1 MNKTIKSLAAL
12 LLLAATTSGAMA
24 SEEAGYREP
33 AQVLKDMAL
42 APVTPTL
49 LFDDNY
55 TMRLELTRNT
65 FISLAELA
73 QTELRLA
80 GVRFNPDTYSESRR
94 PGFSEAKLVNMKNGQ
109 ETAITGLPAGKSIWC
124 AEFYNSD
131 QNVLI
136 GVREDDGIYLYSAA
150 VSDGAAKR
158 VTDYRL
164 HQVMSSTSYGVAS
177 TASGIVWTGKDS
189 FVMQAVPM
197 GQHLAPA
204 VDQTPKTPVIQ
215 ENLGKSAPARTY
227 QDLLKNEADEQL
239 FDFYFTSQLVSVT
252 PDGAKEIGKPAI
264 YSSVSASPD
273 KQYLLTKAVER
284 PYSYMVPYY
293 SFPSTTAIIDLEGNN
308 VKTLINT
315 PQVTSAMGRDT
326 TSPYARNHGWR
337 ADKPA
342 SIYWVE
348 ALDGGNPKGKEL
360 EYLDAVYQLDA
371 PFTGEKTEIVK
382 TPMRF
387 GGIQWCDDEFALI
400 SQRLGSK
407 HLSTISS
414 FKPCSGEALKEIFS
428 WSTEDSY
435 ANPGR
440 PVMVEGPFGKDIVY
454 APKNHTQLLMMS
466 EGASPEGDMPLLSRY
481 TIPTQKKEILWQCKA
496 PYYEHIMSIHA
507 NAKVPQF
514 ITSRESQN
522 ETANFHLYT
531 IGKKGEKQITNFGNP
546 YPMLEG
552 VTKQKIKYKR
562 ADGLDLTATV
572 YLPAGYDKE
581 RDGRLPVFM
590 FAYPREYRSA
600 ADAAQVRG
608 SQYTF
613 PVLTYRTPA
622 FWVTRGYCVMENV
635 EMPIVGS
642 ETEEPNDHFIDQLVM
657 DAEAAVKVIHEMGV
671 GDTARIGIGGHSY
684 GAFMTANL
692 MTHTKLFKAGIAR
705 CGAYNRTLTPFGFQ
719 SETRTYWEAKEVYDN
734 MSPFMYA
741 DKLSGA
747 LLLVHGELD
756 SNSGTFPIQTE
767 RFYQALKGHKATV
780 RYVVLPLESHHFS
793 ARENMLHLLWEQ
805 DMWLEKYVKNAGKE

>member
-1 MNKTIKSLAAL
+1 MKTPSRLCALAL
-12 LLLAATTSGAMA
+12 LFATATVGTQADDLN
-24 SEEAGYREP
+24 GYREP
-33 AQVLKDMAL
+33 VQVLKDMAL
-42 APVTPTL
+42 APVTPSI

-94 PGFSEAKLVNMKNGQ
+94 PGFSDARLVNMQNG
-109 ETAITGLPAGKSIWC
+109 TVTPVSGLPEGKSIWC
-124 AEFYNSD
+124 AEFYNGD
-131 QNVLI
+131 QSVLL
-136 GVREDDGIYLYSAA
+136 GVREEDGIYLYTASVA
-150 VSDGAAKR
+150 DGMAHR
-158 VTDYRL
+158 LTDYRL

-177 TASGIVWTGKDS
+177 TASGIVWLGKDK

-197 GQHLAPA
+197 GKHLAPA

-215 ENLGKSAPARTY
+215 ESLGKSAPDRTY

-239 FDFYFTSQLVSVT
+239 FDFYFASQLVVVG
-252 PDGAKEIGKPAI
+252 PDGAKEIGQPAI
-264 YSSVSASPD
+264 YSSLSASPD
-273 KQYLLTKAVER
+273 KQYLLTKRVER
-284 PYSYMVPYY
+284 PYSYMMPYY
-293 SFPSTTAIIDLEGNN
+293 NFPSVTSVVDLEGRE
-308 VKTLINT
+308 VKRLANT
-315 PQVTSAMGRDT
+315 PMVNYAMGRDT
-326 TSPYARNHGWR
+326 TSPYARSYGWR
-337 ADKPA
+337 ADKA
-342 SIYWVE
+342 ATVYWVE

-360 EYLDAVYQLDA
+360 THYDAVYQLAA
-371 PFTGEKTEIVK
+371 PFDGEPQEVLKT
-382 TPMRF
+382 TMRF
-387 GGIQWCDDEFALI
+387 GGIQWCDDQFAI
-400 SQRLGSK
+400 VSQRLSAK
-407 HLSTISS
+407 HRSSLSS
-414 FKPCSGEALKEIFS
+414 FRPCSGEEAVEIFG
-428 WSTEDSY
+428 WSSDDNY

-440 PVMVEGPFGKDIVY
+440 PVTVKNSFGKDVVY

-466 EGASPEGDMPLLSRY
+466 DGASAEGDMPLLSRY
-481 TIPTQKKEILWQCKA
+481 TIPTGRNEVLWQCKA
-496 PYYEHIMSIHA
+496 PYYEHIVSIHA

-514 ITSRESQN
+514 ITSRESQS

-531 IGKKGEKQITNFGNP
+531 IGKRGERQITSFANP

-552 VTKQKIKYKR
+552 VTKQKIKYQR

-590 FAYPREYRSA
+590 FAYPREYRSK
-600 ADAAQVRG
+600 ADAGQVRG

-635 EMPIVGS
+635 EMPIVG
-642 ETEEPNDHFIDQLVM
+642 TDDTEPNDHFIEQLVM

-719 SETRTYWEAKEVYDN
+719 AESRTYWEAKQVYDE
-734 MSPFMYA
+734 MSPFQYA
-741 DKLSGA
+741 NQLSGA

-767 RFYQALKGHKATV
+767 RFYQALKGHEATV

-805 DMWLEKYVKNAGKE
+805 DQWLETYVKNAK